1 MSCTERIKQI
11 SHNIATMEALTEDF
25 SRPEE
30 MTVLAPEDFSE
41 QNIDTS
47 DEVENLRK
55 RGGQRHRVGDNSKSL
70 HYTVGI

>member
-1 MSCTERIKQI
+1 
-11 SHNIATMEALTEDF
+11 MEALTEDF

-55 RGGQRHRVGDNSKSL
+55 R
-70 HYTVGI
+70 